1 MYVWRHEQWRL
12 VMAMSGD
19 DNEHDHDHDD
29 ADADD
34 HYYGAWLFLGRDA

>member
-19 DNEHDHDHDD
+19 DNDNDNDHDD

-34 HYYGAWLFLGRDA
+34 HYDGAWLFRARGP